1 MQFRA
6 TGSDTAMKH
15 GLSAGEKTNLPKSTL
30 SLQRLK
36 IRAGDKIH
44 ITIFSNKK
52 ELNLTKC
59 YPSAA

>member
-6 TGSDTAMKH
+6 KGSDTAMKH
-15 GLSAGEKTNLPKSTL
+15 GLSAGEKTNLPKST
-30 SLQRLK
+30 R
-36 IRAGDKIH
+36 IRAGDKIN

-59 YPSAA
+59 YKLQVLQ